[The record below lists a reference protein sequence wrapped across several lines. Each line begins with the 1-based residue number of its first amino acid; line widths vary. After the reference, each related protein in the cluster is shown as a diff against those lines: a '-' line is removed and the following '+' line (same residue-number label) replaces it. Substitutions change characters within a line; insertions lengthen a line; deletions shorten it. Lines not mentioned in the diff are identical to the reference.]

1 MNEYTSEY
9 YSEDQV
15 SRIIRRALRIRQ
27 TDTIRHDELV
37 ETARDL
43 GVDSDTL
50 EKAIELERQDTKIQ
64 AIRRTRLR
72 RRKVGFYWHLWSYL
86 IVNLALVL
94 INCLVPGPFWFQW
107 SILGWGIGLACH
119 FKAAFF
125 THGKKYDKGIQVR
138 HASLGCMMRG

>member
-9 YSEDQV
+9 YSEDEV

-27 TDTIRHDELV
+27 SDTIRHDELI
-37 ETARDL
+37 ETAGDL
-43 GVDSDTL
+43 GIDSDTL
-50 EKAIELERQDTKIQ
+50 EKAIELERQDAKMQ
-64 AIRRTRLR
+64 AIRRTRLH
-72 RRKVGFYWHLWSYL
+72 RRKVGFYWHLWSYV

-119 FKAAFF
+119 FKAVFF
-125 THGKKYDKGIQVR
+125 THGKKYDKGIQIR